1 MSFILKPIIY
11 SILVDIERVSKL
23 LSANLSN
30 LTSKRLQFACV
41 EKKIRFIQEFE
52 LSYSGETDFVT
63 VSKSK
68 LNRFTRGCH
77 FMLNLKCLLLILILK
92 TIFGQTHLILLFV
105 LFFEKKIEIFV
116 ITEIRK
122 SR

>member
-1 MSFILKPIIY
+1 
-11 SILVDIERVSKL
+11 
-23 LSANLSN
+23 
-30 LTSKRLQFACV
+30 
-41 EKKIRFIQEFE
+41 
-52 LSYSGETDFVT
+52 
-63 VSKSK
+63 
-68 LNRFTRGCH
+68 
-77 FMLNLKCLLLILILK
+77 MLNLKCLLLILILK